1 MEKAV
6 LFDPAV
12 YPTDAVIRS
21 HIGDHLELW
30 HAWQR
35 RTLEAFPGCEGIW
48 KYYNDGKSWLFR
60 FLLKKK
66 TLCWASLFENS
77 FRVTFYFTDKAVS
90 LIEDSSLPEPLKES
104 FRSGKYYGRIRGITL
119 TVQEDSDVDH
129 ILLLTSIRIKV
140 L

>member
-1 MEKAV
+1 MDKAV

-21 HIGDHLELW
+21 HMGDHLELW
-30 HAWQR
+30 HSWHR
-35 RTLEAFPGCEGIW
+35 RTLEAFPGTEGVW

-66 TLCWASLFENS
+66 TLCWASLFEDS
-77 FRVTFYFTDKAVS
+77 FRVTFYFTDKAVP
-90 LIEDSSLPEPLKES
+90 LIDGSSLPEPLKQS
-104 FRSGKYYGRIRGITL
+104 FHSGKYYGRIRGITL
-119 TVQEDSDVDH
+119 NVQEDSDVDH
-129 ILLLTSIRIKV
+129 ILMLTSIRTKV